1 MFGKMLTKNYQ
12 VLEREIAATFSRRFT
27 KFGPQ
32 PEASLWFSEARQH
45 ARFSV
50 IADIICERTQSRKVS
65 ICDIGCGYG
74 GFLKFLQN
82 EQNNIDFEYTG
93 YDLADNLIEFCDSKM
108 SSKNACFMQG
118 SRPVELMDFSI
129 MSGTYN
135 YAPQTTVT
143 DWRAYFRGE
152 LEHIF
157 DKTKKCLILNLMISD
172 LPRISKSGIFYEELN
187 DFKVFCEERLGAV
200 TTYDHVL
207 LKNEKTFCITR

>member
-1 MFGKMLTKNYQ
+1 MLTKNYTL
-12 VLEREIAATFSRRFT
+12 LEREIASTFSRRFT

-32 PEASLWFSEARQH
+32 PEASLWFSEARQN

-50 IADIICERTQSRKVS
+50 ITAIIRERIQNRKVS

-82 EQNNIDFEYTG
+82 KHNNIDFEYIG

-108 SSKNACFMQG
+108 RSKNARFMQG

-135 YAPQTTVT
+135 YAPQTTVS
-143 DWRAYFRGE
+143 DWRSYFRGE

>member
-12 VLEREIAATFSRRFT
+12 LLEREIASTFSRRFT

-32 PEASLWFSEARQH
+32 PEASLWFSEERQR
-45 ARFSV
+45 ARFSI
-50 IADIICERTQSRKVS
+50 IADIIRERIQNRKVS

-82 EQNNIDFEYTG
+82 EHNNIDFEYTG
-93 YDLADNLIEFCDSKM
+93 YDLADNLIEFCDRKM
-108 SSKNACFMQG
+108 SSKNARFMQG

-135 YAPQTTVT
+135 YAPRTTVA
-143 DWRAYFRGE
+143 DWRSYFRSE
-152 LEHIF
+152 LESIF
-157 DKTKKCLILNLMISD
+157 AKTKKCLILNLMIAD

-187 DFKVFCEERLGAV
+187 GFKNFCEERLGAV
-200 TTYDHVL
+200 TTYDHAL

>member
-1 MFGKMLTKNYQ
+1 MYGKMLTKNYQ
-12 VLEREIAATFSRRFT
+12 LLEKEIATTFSRRFT

-32 PEASLWFSEARQH
+32 PEASLWFSERRQR
-45 ARFSV
+45 ARFSIIV
-50 IADIICERTQSRKVS
+50 DIICERMQNRKVS

-82 EQNNIDFEYTG
+82 EHNDIDFEYTG
-93 YDLADNLIEFCDSKM
+93 YDLADNLIEFCDRKM
-108 SSKNACFMQG
+108 SSKNARFMQG

-143 DWRAYFRGE
+143 DWRSYFRSE
-152 LEHIF
+152 LESIF
-157 DKTKKCLILNLMISD
+157 AKTKKCLILNLMIAD
-172 LPRISKSGIFYEELN
+172 VPRISKSGIFYEELN

>member
-12 VLEREIAATFSRRFT
+12 LLEREIASTFSRRFT

-32 PEASLWFSEARQH
+32 PEASLWFSEERQR
-45 ARFSV
+45 ARFSI
-50 IADIICERTQSRKVS
+50 IADIIRERIQNRKVS

-82 EQNNIDFEYTG
+82 EHNNIDFEYTG

-108 SSKNACFMQG
+108 RSKNARFMQG

-143 DWRAYFRGE
+143 DWRSYFRSE
-152 LEHIF
+152 LESIF
-157 DKTKKCLILNLMISD
+157 AKTKKYLILNLMIAD

-187 DFKVFCEERLGAV
+187 DFKNFCEGRLGAV

>member
-1 MFGKMLTKNYQ
+1 MLTKNYTL
-12 VLEREIAATFSRRFT
+12 LEREIASTFSWRFT

-32 PEASLWFSEARQH
+32 PEASLWFSEARQS

-50 IADIICERTQSRKVS
+50 IADIICERIQNRKVS

-74 GFLKFLQN
+74 GFLKFLQH
-82 EQNNIDFEYTG
+82 EHDNIDFEYTG

-108 SSKNACFMQG
+108 SSKNARFMQG

-135 YAPQTTVT
+135 YAPKTTVT
-143 DWRAYFRGE
+143 DWRSYFRSE
-152 LEHIF
+152 LESIF
-157 DKTKKCLILNLMISD
+157 AKTKKCLILNLMIAD
-172 LPRISKSGIFYEELN
+172 LPQISKSGIFYEELN

>member
-12 VLEREIAATFSRRFT
+12 LLEREIASTFSRRFT
-27 KFGPQ
+27 TFGPQ
-32 PEASLWFSEARQH
+32 PEASLWFSESRQR

-50 IADIICERTQSRKVS
+50 IADIICQRIPNRKVS

-74 GFLKFLQN
+74 GFLKFLQD
-82 EQNNIDFEYTG
+82 EYNNVDFEYTG

-108 SSKNACFMQG
+108 SSKNAHFMQG
-118 SRPVELMDFSI
+118 SRPSELMDFSI

-135 YAPQTTVT
+135 YAPLTTVT
-143 DWRAYFRGE
+143 DWRSYFRSE
-152 LEHIF
+152 LESIF
-157 DKTKKCLILNLMISD
+157 AKTKKCLILNLMIAD

-187 DFKVFCEERLGAV
+187 DFKVFCEKRLGAV

>member
-12 VLEREIAATFSRRFT
+12 FLEREIASTFSRRFT

-32 PEASLWFSEARQH
+32 PEASLWFSERRQR
-45 ARFSV
+45 ARFSIIV
-50 IADIICERTQSRKVS
+50 DIICERMQNRKVS

-82 EQNNIDFEYTG
+82 EHNDIDFEYTG
-93 YDLADNLIEFCDSKM
+93 YDLADNLIEFCDRKM
-108 SSKNACFMQG
+108 SSKNARFMQG

-143 DWRAYFRGE
+143 DWRSYFRSE
-152 LEHIF
+152 LESIF
-157 DKTKKCLILNLMISD
+157 AKTKKCLILNLMIANV
-172 LPRISKSGIFYEELN
+172 PRISKSGIFYEELN
-187 DFKVFCEERLGAV
+187 DFKIFCEERLGAV